1 MKIGL
6 LYGGVSNEKEIS
18 ISSAESIYKSLYN
31 KIDIHRIEFSG
42 DYSLLL
48 DIIKKNNIDVILN
61 SLHGGDGEDGKMQ
74 RFFEENNIR
83 YTGSDSL
90 SSEIAMDKNLT
101 KIKCYENRIPTPDWI
116 FCDSKNMI
124 DYNLIFEKFNS
135 NCVVKPS
142 DEGSSIGMYIIDL
155 DKSNSLENLKKA
167 IRETFEISNQIIIE
181 QFIKGKELTASILG
195 ENVLPIIEIVPKN
208 NLYDYIS
215 KYTKGMTNYI
225 VPAKIN
231 YDIEKEL
238 CVYAMQVHKI
248 VGCRHYSR
256 VDFRLDDNGK
266 LYVLEINTLPGMTST
281 SLFPKAAEKVDISYS
296 DLIEQI
302 INRALND

>member
-18 ISSAESIYKSLYN
+18 ISSAESIYKSLYK

-48 DIIKKNNIDVILN
+48 NIIKKNKIDVILN

-90 SSEIAMDKNLT
+90 SSKIAMDKNLT
-101 KIKCYENRIPTPDWI
+101 KIKCYKNRIPTPDWI

-135 NCVVKPS
+135 SCVVKPS
-142 DEGSSIGMYIIDL
+142 NEGSSIGMYIIDL

-208 NLYDYIS
+208 NLYDYVS

-231 YDIEKEL
+231 SDIEKEV
-238 CVYAMQVHKI
+238 CVYAMQLHKI

-296 DLIEQI
+296 ELIEQI

>member
-6 LYGGVSNEKEIS
+6 LYGGISNEKEIS
-18 ISSAESIYKSLYN
+18 ISSAESIYKSLYKKN
-31 KIDIHRIEFSG
+31 DIHRIEFTG

-48 DIIKKNNIDVILN
+48 HIIKENKIDVILN
-61 SLHGGDGEDGKMQ
+61 SLHGGDGEDGKIQ
-74 RFFEENNIR
+74 RFFEDNNIK

-101 KIKCYENRIPTPDWI
+101 KKKCCENRIPTPNWI
-116 FCDSKNMI
+116 FCNSKNMI
-124 DYNLIFEKFNS
+124 DYKLIFKKFNS
-135 NCVVKPS
+135 SCVVKPS
-142 DEGSSIGMYIIDL
+142 NEGSSIGMYIIDL
-155 DKSNSLENLKKA
+155 DESDSLENLKEA
-167 IRETFEISNQIIIE
+167 ISKTFEISSQIIIE

-208 NLYDYIS
+208 NLYDYAS
-215 KYTKGMTNYI
+215 KYIKGMTNYI

-231 YDIEKEL
+231 SDIEKEV
-238 CVYAMQVHKI
+238 CTYAMQIHKI

-296 DLIEQI
+296 ELIEKI

>member
-135 NCVVKPS
+135 SCVVKPS
-142 DEGSSIGMYIIDL
+142 NEGSSIGMYIIDL

-167 IRETFEISNQIIIE
+167 IREAFEISNQIIIE

-195 ENVLPIIEIVPKN
+195 ENVLPIIEIAPKN
-208 NLYDYIS
+208 NLYDYVS

-231 YDIEKEL
+231 SDIDKEV
-238 CVYAMQVHKI
+238 CVYAMQLHKI

-296 DLIEQI
+296 ELIEQI